1 MELVLRR
8 KGIVAIAMVLLT
20 PTLLWA
26 QTEKEKLVVAE
37 IKVSEGVGTD
47 NPMGMKK
54 TMDAFKG
61 ALRISLN
68 KKFAPV
74 SRDLKPLLE
83 ESAVSGDNFKLT
95 PAKFVLIT
103 TVTDFEDSSSTN
115 HTEAGAV
122 LSRDITLSGTAEIQK
137 LNGEIFDSAPFSVTK
152 RDGMVIP
159 PGGYRGGKFGEKL
172 LGLAASEA
180 AKQIADYVTT
190 KASDSSAAPK
200 QPAPAEQPAPIEN
213 NKGK

>member
-1 MELVLRR
+1 
-8 KGIVAIAMVLLT
+8 MVLLT

-83 ESAVSGDNFKLT
+83 ESAVSGDNFKLI

-103 TVTDFEDSSSTN
+103 TVTDFEDNISTN
-115 HTEAGAV
+115 RTKAGVTLA
-122 LSRDITLSGTAEIQK
+122 RDITLSGTAEIQK

-172 LGLAASEA
+172 LGLAATES
-180 AKQIADYVTT
+180 AKQIADYVAT
-190 KASDSSAAPK
+190 KTSATNTVSQ
-200 QPAPAEQPAPIEN
+200 QPAPSEQPAAAEN
-213 NKGK
+213 TKGK